1 MIKLKYFKCGLVLK
15 PFGIKGELK
24 VKSMSDFDRFS
35 KDNTIY
41 IFYNN
46 DYVMEKISSSRF
58 TDGYYYIK
66 LYGKE
71 DINLV
76 EKYHSKEIFV
86 SELEREKLDEGE
98 FYYSDLIGKKVINQ
112 NKEERGIVIEVRE
125 LPRSHYLVVKYNDK
139 NYLIPFI
146 DEFVKEI
153 DDEYININ
161 EIEGLF

>member
-1 MIKLKYFKCGLVLK
+1 MIKMKYFKCGLVLK

-24 VKSMSDFDRFS
+24 IKSMSDFDRFN

-41 IFYNN
+41 IYYNN

-58 TDGYYYIK
+58 SDGFYYIK
-66 LYGKE
+66 LLGKE

-76 EKYHSKEIFV
+76 EKYHSKEIYV
-86 SELEREKLDEGE
+86 SELERQKLPEGE
-98 FYYSDLIGKKVINQ
+98 FYYSELIGKKVINQ
-112 NKEERGIVIEVRE
+112 NKEERGIVTEVRE
-125 LPRSHYLVVKYNDK
+125 LPRCHYLVVSYNEK

-146 DEFVKEI
+146 DEFVKDI
-153 DDEYININ
+153 DNEYININ